1 MKSNNRDCKIVQ
13 DLLPNYIENLTD
25 EVTNEYIKEH
35 IATCAECAQVLK
47 DMNGDL
53 KLEQINQEHEI
64 KYLKGIRRR
73 VRRTILAVTIAI
85 ILIAGCVIG
94 YVYKKSQIQVN
105 NYTFL
110 RAEYVVENQEGTED
124 GKVYGTLIAVIDE
137 KGICKSIRVVEKGYK
152 AEIIKERYEK
162 IRKYDEVKA
171 VMNPQIINDAIH
183 YNDNT
188 WNGTEKEELKKKWK
202 ERYSTNEIEE
212 I

>member
-1 MKSNNRDCKIVQ
+1 MKPNNRDCKIVQ
-13 DLLPNYIENLTD
+13 DLLPNYLENLTD
-25 EVTNEYIKEH
+25 TVTNEYIEEH

-53 KLEQINQEHEI
+53 KLEQIHQEPEI

-110 RAEYVVENQEGTED
+110 RADYIIENEEGNAV
-124 GKVYGTLIAVIDE
+124 GMLIAVFDE
-137 KGICKSIRVVEKGYK
+137 NGICKSVRRVEDYSEDKYQAIKNIRWGHYTNLKVLNNKIYYNTNALNGLSKEQVKEFLLTDYQ
-152 AEIIKERYEK
+152 IK
-162 IRKYDEVKA
+162 
-171 VMNPQIINDAIH
+171 
-183 YNDNT
+183 
-188 WNGTEKEELKKKWK
+188 
-202 ERYSTNEIEE
+202 EIEE

>member
-1 MKSNNRDCKIVQ
+1 MKLNNRDCKIVQ

-25 EVTNEYIKEH
+25 EITNEYIEEH

-47 DMNGDL
+47 DMNGEL
-53 KLEQINQEHEI
+53 KLEQIHQEHEI
-64 KYLKGIRRR
+64 KYLKGIRKR

-110 RAEYVVENQEGTED
+110 RADYIIENEEGKED
-124 GKVYGTLIAVIDE
+124 GKVYGSVIAVFNE
-137 KGICKSIRVVEKGYK
+137 REICVSMRVVED
-152 AEIIKERYEK
+152 
-162 IRKYDEVKA
+162 YDEDRYLGMKKSKD
-171 VMNPQIINDAIH
+171 NYTNLKLINNTVY
-183 YNDNT
+183 YNTNR
-188 WNGTEKEELKKKWK
+188 WNGHSKEEVK
-202 ERYSTNEIEE
+202 EYWITNYPIKTIEE

>member
-73 VRRTILAVTIAI
+73 VRRIILAVTIAI

-124 GKVYGTLIAVIDE
+124 GNLYCIVIAVFDE
-137 KGICKSIRVVEKGYK
+137 RDICKSVRIMQKGYK
-152 AEIIKERYEK
+152 EDNMEEQYELRKVQK
-162 IRKYDEVKA
+162 IRYTNVTIMKDEL
-171 VMNPQIINDAIH
+171 H
-183 YNDNT
+183 YNTNT
-188 WNGTEKEELKKKWK
+188 WNGTTKDELKKWW
-202 ERYSTNEIEE
+202 EEEFGANRIEE

>member
-25 EVTNEYIKEH
+25 EVTNEYIEEH

-73 VRRTILAVTIAI
+73 VRRIILAVTIAI

-110 RAEYVVENQEGTED
+110 RAEYVKENQEGTED
-124 GKVYGTLIAVIDE
+124 GNVYGTLIAVLDE
-137 KGICKSIRVVEKGYK
+137 KNICKSVRIVEEGYNK
-152 AEIIKERYEK
+152 EMLEEKMKIISEYREF
-162 IRKYDEVKA
+162 RTNA
-171 VMNPQIINDAIH
+171 MIINNKLH
-183 YNDNT
+183 YNTNIL
-188 WNGTEKEELKKKWK
+188 NGIGRKELEKYWREVYEVQ
-202 ERYSTNEIEE
+202 IVEE

>member
-25 EVTNEYIKEH
+25 EVTNEYIEEH

-73 VRRTILAVTIAI
+73 VRRIILAVTIAI
-85 ILIAGCVIG
+85 ILIAGGVIG

-110 RAEYVVENQEGTED
+110 IASYLIED
-124 GKVYGTLIAVIDE
+124 KEDEDTDDLYGILIAVFDE
-137 KGICKSIRVVEKGYK
+137 KDICISVREV
-152 AEIIKERYEK
+152 ERYNK
-162 IRKYDEVKA
+162 DKMLA
-171 VMNPQIINDAIH
+171 VTMIKDLCSNLIIINNEIH
-183 YNDNT
+183 YNTNI
-188 WNGTEKEELKKKWK
+188 WNGLTKEEVKQHWN
-202 ERYSTNEIEE
+202 TNYKINKLEE

>member
-25 EVTNEYIKEH
+25 EVTNEYIEEH

-53 KLEQINQEHEI
+53 KLEQVNQEHEI

-85 ILIAGCVIG
+85 ILIAGGVIG

-110 RAEYVVENQEGTED
+110 RASYEGKNGEE
-124 GKVYGTLIAVIDE
+124 VIEGTLIAVFDK
-137 KGICKSIRVVEKGYK
+137 KGICISVRGVENYNEDKYKGMKKSK
-152 AEIIKERYEK
+152 
-162 IRKYDEVKA
+162 
-171 VMNPQIINDAIH
+171 IH
-183 YNDNT
+183 YSNLKILNNT
-188 WNGTEKEELKKKWK
+188 VYYNTNIWNGHGKEKVK
-202 ERYSTNEIEE
+202 ENWMMNYPIKTIEE

>member
-1 MKSNNRDCKIVQ
+1 MKPNNRDCKIVQ
-13 DLLPNYIENLTD
+13 DLLPNYLENLTD
-25 EVTNEYIKEH
+25 TVTNEYIEEH

-64 KYLKGIRRR
+64 KYLKGIRKR

-110 RAEYVVENQEGTED
+110 RAEYVVENQKGTKD
-124 GKVYGTLIAVIDE
+124 GNLHGSIIAVFNEKDICISMRVMEEGYTEETID
-137 KGICKSIRVVEKGYK
+137 
-152 AEIIKERYEK
+152 IIKRKYSTDGYTNINYYKEK
-162 IRKYDEVKA
+162 IHF
-171 VMNPQIINDAIH
+171 NNNI
-183 YNDNT
+183 
-188 WNGTEKEELKKKWK
+188 WNGYTKEEIK
-202 ERYSTNEIEE
+202 EYGEKI
-212 I
+212 IMK

>member
-25 EVTNEYIKEH
+25 EVTNEYIEEH

-73 VRRTILAVTIAI
+73 VRRIILAVTIAI
-85 ILIAGCVIG
+85 ILIAGGVIG
-94 YVYKKSQIQVN
+94 YVYKKSQKQVC

-110 RAEYVVENQEGTED
+110 RIDYIRENEEEMEGI
-124 GKVYGTLIAVIDE
+124 LIAIFDE
-137 KGICKSIRVVEKGYK
+137 RGICKSVRGIETYNKDKYEAMQLSKDYYTNLQVLNNNLYYNTNMWNGLS
-152 AEIIKERYEK
+152 KE
-162 IRKYDEVKA
+162 EVKSRWITQYKL
-171 VMNPQIINDAIH
+171 N
-183 YNDNT
+183 
-188 WNGTEKEELKKKWK
+188 K
-202 ERYSTNEIEE
+202 IEE
-212 I
+212 M